1 MFENILKTIAGAMR
15 GEELLRLTETI
26 WRSDHEFTFPAFERT
41 QRQIAALYA
50 EAGVKAEVIEF
61 PADGATSYGDL
72 TMPLAWDCR
81 AAVLELLEPAEQRRV
96 LADRSQDPLATVMWC
111 GPTPPEGIEAELARV
126 TDASGLAALGPG
138 ARGRIVY
145 TREHPHKLKAEAL
158 RQGVLGIVSS
168 YGKNADFA
176 PDARFWV
183 NSWSDPPDEWPY
195 RKDDHPLPGMLLTPR
210 QGREIEAL
218 LDKGPVRVRMSVDA
232 SLYAGK
238 IAMASGLLEGET
250 QAEVLV
256 LGHAM
261 EQGANDNASGCAVI
275 VECIRCLAQLVR
287 EGALPRPKRSI
298 RGLTVNECYGT
309 AAYIALR
316 KQAIRRTVAAL
327 NLDTIGRHQLSSTL
341 GGAEVP
347 VVLNSAANPDSFPA
361 FTDALLNR
369 LLAKHLGAKLPHF
382 SVLKTPWC
390 AIDNFM
396 NDPLT
401 GVPATA
407 LHSGDRWWH
416 CGADTMAQLDSRALA
431 AVGAAAAAYLYFIAN
446 AGAAEAQWL
455 GAESLADWD
464 ERLAREAAG
473 WWERLSAAQVS
484 ARPVVLRDAL
494 ARLDFLGVVGGKTAL
509 SPLRLAPS
517 AERKTVR
524 HALAQLAQHARRRVN
539 LEKRRLRQAA
549 GAGVVPA
556 APAVRTA
563 GVSPAPAGGTPA
575 LPGAGGTPAAQPE
588 QSVPVRKFRGM
599 LCYDTIPRAR
609 REGRSSPMWNAPLM
623 RALMWS
629 DGRRS
634 LAEVLRLGALDSG
647 LPEQAILDEILFLSR
662 NGLIE
667 WH

>member
-1 MFENILKTIAGAMR
+1 FSLGFGPRVAGFSWK
-15 GEELLRLTETI
+15 ETDVRLSALPLGGYV
-26 WRSDHEFTFPAFERT
+26 RLAGYNPERPDAPDP
-41 QRQIAALYA
+41 RNL
-50 EAGVKAEVIEF
+50 F
-61 PADGATSYGDL
+61 
-72 TMPLAWDCR
+72 
-81 AAVLELLEPAEQRRV
+81 RV
-96 LADRSQDPLATVMWC
+96 HWYNGADRRSLVPVPSHLVL
-111 GPTPPEGIEAELARV
+111 PPE
-126 TDASGLAALGPG
+126 
-138 ARGRIVY
+138 
-145 TREHPHKLKAEAL
+145 
-158 RQGVLGIVSS
+158 
-168 YGKNADFA
+168 
-176 PDARFWV
+176 
-183 NSWSDPPDEWPY
+183 
-195 RKDDHPLPGMLLTPR
+195 
-210 QGREIEAL
+210 
-218 LDKGPVRVRMSVDA
+218 
-232 SLYAGK
+232 
-238 IAMASGLLEGET
+238 
-250 QAEVLV
+250 
-256 LGHAM
+256 
-261 EQGANDNASGCAVI
+261 
-275 VECIRCLAQLVR
+275 
-287 EGALPRPKRSI
+287 
-298 RGLTVNECYGT
+298 
-309 AAYIALR
+309 
-316 KQAIRRTVAAL
+316 
-327 NLDTIGRHQLSSTL
+327 
-341 GGAEVP
+341 
-347 VVLNSAANPDSFPA
+347 
-361 FTDALLNR
+361 
-369 LLAKHLGAKLPHF
+369 
-382 SVLKTPWC
+382 
-390 AIDNFM
+390 
-396 NDPLT
+396 LT